1 MLLRVSYPRQNVPIG
16 RVVPLPFSM
25 TTSTTERTDP
35 RSYRAHAHEEHQ
47 LLWGAV
53 GDVTA
58 IVDGVRW
65 LVPPTVGLWI
75 PGGCVHEVAA
85 GPSTE
90 FYSTYFRPEVFPHRW
105 PQPGLL
111 AISGV
116 LREVILH
123 LHRHDMPDAAR
134 LRAEQVAFDNL
145 TPLDVVAVDIPMPED
160 PRALAIARA
169 LVANPAD
176 QRSLSEWAQ
185 TVGGSVRTLTRV
197 FAQGTGMSFAQF
209 RIQVRVRA
217 AMTYLAAGVPV
228 SVVARRVG
236 YDAPSAFV
244 AVFRRVTGRTPASYF
259 AVTPDLADPAWS
271 LTDSA

>member
-1 MLLRVSYPRQNVPIG
+1 MSYPTKDVPVG
-16 RVVPLPFSM
+16 RAVPLPFSM
-25 TTSTTERTDP
+25 TTSTICRQDARFYGLHT
-35 RSYRAHAHEEHQ
+35 HEEHN
-47 LLWGAV
+47 LLWGAT
-53 GDVTA
+53 GDLRA

-75 PGGCVHEVAA
+75 PAGAVHEVTA

-90 FYSTYFRPEVFPHRW
+90 FFSTYFRPEVFPHPW
-105 PQPGLL
+105 AEAGFL
-111 AISGV
+111 AVSGV

-123 LHRHDMPDAAR
+123 LHRRAMPEAAR
-134 LRAEQVAFDNL
+134 LRAEQVVFDTL
-145 TPLDVVAVDIPMPED
+145 TPLDVVAIDIPMPED
-160 PRALAIARA
+160 ARALVVAQA

-176 QRSLSEWAQ
+176 PRSLSEWAQ

-209 RIQVRVRA
+209 RIHVRVRA
-217 AMTYLAAGVPV
+217 SMTYLAAGVPV
-228 SVVARRVG
+228 AVVSRRVG

-259 AVTPDLADPAWS
+259 AVAPDLADPAWS

>member
-1 MLLRVSYPRQNVPIG
+1 MTASCYPSRDVPLG
-16 RVVPLPFSM
+16 RTVPLPFSM
-25 TTSTTERTDP
+25 TTSTISRDDA
-35 RSYRAHAHEEHQ
+35 RIYGRHSHEEHC
-47 LLWGAV
+47 LLWGAT
-53 GDVTA
+53 GDLRAV
-58 IVDGVRW
+58 VDGVRW

-75 PGGCVHEVAA
+75 PARSTHEVTA
-85 GPSTE
+85 GPNTE
-90 FYSTYFRPEVFPHRW
+90 FYATYFRPEVFPHSW
-105 PQPGLL
+105 TDSGFL
-111 AISGV
+111 AVSGV

-123 LHRHDMPDAAR
+123 LHRRAMPEDAR
-134 LRAEQVAFDNL
+134 LRAEQVVFDTL
-145 TPLDVVAVDIPMPED
+145 TPLDVVAIDIPMPED

-176 QRSLSEWAQ
+176 QRSLTEWAQ

-209 RIQVRVRA
+209 RIHVRVRA

-228 SVVARRVG
+228 AVVSRRVG

-259 AVTPDLADPAWS
+259 AVAPDLADPQWS

>member
-1 MLLRVSYPRQNVPIG
+1 
-16 RVVPLPFSM
+16 M
-25 TTSTTERTDP
+25 TTSSILRTDP
-35 RSYRAHAHEEHQ
+35 RNWSAHSHEDHQ
-47 LLWGAV
+47 LVWGAT
-53 GDVTA
+53 GDLRAV
-58 IVDGVRW
+58 VDGVRW
-65 LVPPTVGLWI
+65 IVPPTVGLWV
-75 PGGCVHEVAA
+75 PAGCVHEVTA

-90 FYSTYFRPEVFPHRW
+90 FFSTYFRPEVFPHRW
-105 PQPGLL
+105 LQPGLL
-111 AISGV
+111 AVSGV
-116 LREVILH
+116 LREIILH
-123 LHRHDMPDAAR
+123 LHRRDMAGAAR
-134 LRAEQVAFDNL
+134 VRAEQVVFDTL

-185 TVGGSVRTLTRV
+185 SVGGSVRTLTRV
-197 FAQGTGMSFAQF
+197 FALGTGMSFAQY

-217 AMTYLAAGVPV
+217 SMTYLAAGVPV
-228 SVVARRVG
+228 AVVSRRVG

-259 AVTPDLADPAWS
+259 AVTPDLADPEWS